1 VSADAS
7 PVVEPRRRLHPL
19 SPLLKSAKYVG
30 LLIVAIS
37 WQGLEQ
43 LGFLR
48 FFGVIVVGLVGTIV
62 MSVVSWWVTGYHVV
76 GRELRIYEG
85 LLSRRTRAIPLE
97 RLQAVDVVRPLL
109 ARLTGLAE
117 LRLEVIGAEKAE
129 APLAYLPVPEA
140 VALRDRLLRLAV
152 GTGAGPQA
160 AQAEVPAEPGAAAA
174 PAERHLH
181 AVSNS
186 DVLVG
191 QLLTPQVWF
200 VPFGV
205 LGVVAQF
212 AYEPRWS
219 FIGLASLV
227 TAAVGVLQ
235 QPVRRILEDWDFRA
249 AMSPAGL
256 RLRSGLVETRTQTVP
271 AHRVQAVGVTWP
283 LLWRP
288 KRWLRCRI
296 DVAGYGTG
304 EQAGGVR
311 GGRLLP
317 VGTFD
322 AARYLISEVLPG
334 VDLAALPTTPPPARA
349 RWLAPLRQ
357 PVLRAGLTESVLVT
371 WDGLLTR
378 ELVIVPYARIQSVR
392 VVQGPLQRLLGLA
405 SVHADTAGRLHGA
418 ARHRDVGE
426 AWLLAAELAQRARA
440 ARDLADRA
448 GAAPTA
454 DAGAQPPAPLDT
466 VAHPPA
472 GPDTVAHPPAGP
484 DTVAHPPTPPDRPE
498 TAEG

>member
-1 VSADAS
+1 MSTDAS

-19 SPLLKSAKYVG
+19 SPLLKSAKFVG

-43 LGFLR
+43 LGLLR
-48 FFGVIVVGLVGTIV
+48 FLGVIVAGLVGTIV
-62 MSVVSWWVTGYHVV
+62 MSGVSWWVTGYHVV

-152 GTGAGPQA
+152 GAQAGPQA
-160 AQAEVPAEPGAAAA
+160 AQAGVPAEPDAAAAPA

-212 AYEPRWS
+212 AYHPQWS

-235 QPVRRILEDWDFRA
+235 QPARRILEDWDFRA

-271 AHRVQAVGVTWP
+271 PHRVQAVGVTWP

-296 DVAGYGTG
+296 DVAGYGGG
-304 EQAGGVR
+304 EQGRGVR

-322 AARYLISEVLPG
+322 AARYLIWEVLPG
-334 VDLAALPTTPPPARA
+334 VDLAALPATPPPVRA

-357 PVLRAGLTESVLVT
+357 PVLRAGLTASAFVT

-405 SVHADTAGRLHGA
+405 SVHADTAGRLHGV
-418 ARHRDVGE
+418 ARHRDVGQ
-426 AWLLAAELAQRARA
+426 AWQFAAELAQRARA
-440 ARDLADRA
+440 ARDLGDRG
-448 GAAPTA
+448 GAAPAT
-454 DAGAQPPAPLDT
+454 DALAQPPAP
-466 VAHPPA
+466 
-472 GPDTVAHPPAGP
+472 PDTVARPPAAAP
-484 DTVAHPPTPPDRPE
+484 VADPAAPPERPE

>member
-1 VSADAS
+1 VSAHAS

-43 LGFLR
+43 LGLLR
-48 FFGVIVVGLVGTIV
+48 FFGVIVVGLVGTIA

-117 LRLEVIGAEKAE
+117 LRLEVVGAQKAE

-140 VALRDRLLRLAV
+140 VALRDRLLRLAA
-152 GTGAGPQA
+152 GTRTGGQ
-160 AQAEVPAEPGAAAA
+160 PAEAAA
-174 PAERHLH
+174 PAEAATPSAAVAAPTAAGPPAAGQERHLH
-181 AVSNS
+181 EVNNS

-205 LGVVAQF
+205 LGVLSQF
-212 AYEPRWS
+212 AYDPRWT

-235 QPVRRILEDWDFRA
+235 QPVRRVLEDWDFRVA
-249 AMSPAGL
+249 IGPAGL
-256 RLRSGLVETRTQTVP
+256 RLRGGLVETRTQTVP
-271 AHRVQAVGVTWP
+271 PRRVQAVGVTWP

-296 DVAGYGTG
+296 DVAGYGG
-304 EQAGGVR
+304 AERAGGVR

-317 VGTFD
+317 VGTFGT
-322 AARYLISEVLPG
+322 ARYLIGEVLPG
-334 VDLAALPTTPPPARA
+334 VDLAALPATPPPARA

-357 PVLRAGLTESVLVT
+357 PVLRAGLTDAVFAT

-392 VVQGPLQRLLGLA
+392 VVQGPLQRWLGLA
-405 SVHADTAGRLHGA
+405 SVHADTAGRLHAA
-418 ARHRDVGE
+418 ARHRDVMQ
-426 AWLLAAELAQRARA
+426 AWQLAAELAQRARVARELDEQA
-440 ARDLADRA
+440 AS
-448 GAAPTA
+448 GP
-454 DAGAQPPAPLDT
+454 
-466 VAHPPA
+466 
-472 GPDTVAHPPAGP
+472 GPDAEPQRPGTDEITGGQTQDGPAKP
-484 DTVAHPPTPPDRPE
+484 
-498 TAEG
+498 